1 MGRIKVY
8 ANATERQRAHR
19 ARAAPK
25 PVSVPVSAKKL
36 RSLSRPKR
44 LAAIE
49 QEVQS
54 LLSEYESWA
63 ESMPESLADSSQASM
78 LAETIEL
85 LTNIADLLGEVSPP
99 RGFGRD

>member
-8 ANATERQRAHR
+8 ENATERQRAHR

-25 PVSVPVSAKKL
+25 PVSAPVAVTKKCN
-36 RSLSRPKR
+36 LSRPKR

-54 LLSEYESWA
+54 LISEYESWA
-63 ESMPESLADSSQASM
+63 ESLPESLADSSQASM

-85 LTNIADLLGEVSPP
+85 LTNVADLLGEVNPP